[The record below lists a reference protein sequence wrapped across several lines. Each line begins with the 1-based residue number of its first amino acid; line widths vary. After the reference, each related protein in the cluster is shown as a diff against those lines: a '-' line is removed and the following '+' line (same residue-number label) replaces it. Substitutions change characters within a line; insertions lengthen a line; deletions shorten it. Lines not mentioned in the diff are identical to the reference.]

1 MWGIDKAILSKY
13 LLHASESIR
22 SQDRHGL
29 LQHLFAIMDKSHA
42 IRVLIRNVDI
52 DKFIDI
58 LREITRD
65 KATNSG

>member
-1 MWGIDKAILSKY
+1 MN
-13 LLHASESIR
+13 
-22 SQDRHGL
+22 
-29 LQHLFAIMDKSHA
+29 KSHA
-42 IRVLIRNVDI
+42 IRVLIRNVDV